1 MSKSLVSRVIYLI
14 EKMYLYSFTKYAG
27 FDRVFLLKDWNLNF
41 QAGDLIQSGSDFFL
55 VLWEEISF
63 SELYTTL
70 YTWPTNFSLA
80 YKNLLS
86 EPTLQLLHRMTYERY
101 TSYKNVMKLF
111 LDSDIEKLI
120 LKELKISK
128 KKQKINFQLGKITIQ
143 NEKNGQILVVF
154 PDLWTFSNTI
164 DLTFTG
170 GMFLSSLDTQSKKN
184 SNWRKIK
191 TWNEKLIFCTWS
203 EIFQD
208 FNAVE
213 KIYLVEPQKWYY
225 ASQQDPRYKV
235 ETVLQKMGEL
245 YNTELIT
252 IESEML

>member
-1 MSKSLVSRVIYLI
+1 
-14 EKMYLYSFTKYAG
+14 MYLYSFTKYAG
-27 FDRVFLLKDWNLNF
+27 FDRVFLLKDQNLNF
-41 QAGDLIQSGSDFFL
+41 ETGDLIQSWWDFFL
-55 VLWEEISF
+55 VLWREISF

-70 YTWPTNFSLA
+70 ISGDINFSLI
-80 YKNLLS
+80 YKSLLS
-86 EPTLQLLHRMTYERY
+86 EPTVQLLHRMTYERY

-143 NEKNGQILVVF
+143 NEKNGQILFVF

-164 DLTFTG
+164 DLTNTG

-208 FNAVE
+208 FNALE
-213 KIYLVEPQKWYY
+213 KIYLVEPQKRYY

-235 ETVLQKMGEL
+235 ESVLQKMGEL

-252 IESEML
+252 IESEMF

>member
-1 MSKSLVSRVIYLI
+1 
-14 EKMYLYSFTKYAG
+14 MYLYSFTQYAG
-27 FDRVFLLKDWNLNF
+27 FDRVFLFKKRNLNV
-41 QAGDLIQSGSDFFL
+41 QVGDLLQLGWDFFL
-55 VLWEEISF
+55 VLWEKISF
-63 SELYTTL
+63 SELYTTV
-70 YTWPTNFSLA
+70 YSWPTNFSLV

-86 EPTLQLLHRMTYERY
+86 QPILQLLHRMTYQRY

-111 LDSDIEKLI
+111 LNADIEKLI
-120 LKELKISK
+120 LKKQKMSK
-128 KKQKINFQLGKITIQ
+128 KQQNITFQFGKINIQ

-154 PDLWTFSNTI
+154 PDLWTFHNSI
-164 DLTFTG
+164 DLATTTG
-170 GMFLSSLDTQSKKN
+170 IFLSSLDTQSKKD

-208 FNAVE
+208 FQALE

-245 YNTELIT
+245 YGAEMIT
-252 IESEML
+252 IESERLS